1 MLVDGWVR
9 RYGADADAILD
20 RYLDDPANREELGVR
35 GLTRAEIGYCVAEE
49 MVQTLADLL
58 VRRTSAFFW
67 DATGGLSRVQAVADE
82 LERLV
87 PWEPG
92 RKDQEIEQYRRLVGR
107 HRPAAS
113 PS

>member
-1 MLVDGWVR
+1 MR
-9 RYGADADAILD
+9 RYGANADAILD

-35 GLTRAEIGYCVAEE
+35 RLTRAETGYCVAEE

-67 DATGGLSRVQAVADE
+67 DAPGGLSRVRPVADE

-92 RKDQEIEQYRRLVGR
+92 RKEREIEQYRRLVAR
-107 HRPAAS
+107 HRPAANRS
-113 PS
+113 